1 MSTVKTGGQTVN
13 QALRCVTSPVI
24 NIDNGAG
31 TTLDIVL
38 LVPSTA
44 ITIHSMYVLYTTATA
59 GTVAAGNVKI
69 GTTVGGAEIVAATA
83 FADGATVGTE
93 AALTLVIDE
102 VAAGVPILIR
112 HTGIATTV
120 AGEYIVQME
129 YAYDA

>member
-44 ITIHSMYVLYTTATA
+44 ITIHSMHVLYTTATA
-59 GTVAAGNVKI
+59 GTVAAATVGV
-69 GTTVGGAEIVAATA
+69 GTTVAGVELVAATA
-83 FADGATVGTE
+83 LTNSATVGTE
-93 AALTLVIDE
+93 QALTLVTDE
-102 VAAGVPILIR
+102 VTAGTPIIVR

>member
-44 ITIHSMYVLYTTATA
+44 ITIHSIYVLYTTATT
-59 GTVAAGNVKI
+59 GTVAAATVQV
-69 GTTVGGAEIVAATA
+69 GTAVAGAQIVAATA
-83 FADGATVGTE
+83 LLDTTAVGVE
-93 AALTLVIDE
+93 QALTLVIDE
-102 VAAGVPILIR
+102 VAAGTPIIVR
-112 HTGIATTV
+112 HTGIATTA
-120 AGEYIVQME
+120 AGEYVVQME

>member
-38 LVPSTA
+38 MVPSTA
-44 ITIHSMYVLYTTATA
+44 ITIHSIYALYTTATA
-59 GTVAAGNVKI
+59 GTVAAATVQL
-69 GTTVGGAEIVAATA
+69 GTTVAGAQIVAAVALTNS
-83 FADGATVGTE
+83 ATVGTE
-93 AALTLVIDE
+93 QALTLVTDE
-102 VAAGVPILIR
+102 VAAGVPIIIR
-112 HTGIATTV
+112 HTGIAATA

>member
-38 LVPSTA
+38 LVPTTA
-44 ITIHSMYVLYTTATA
+44 ITIHAMHVLYTTATA
-59 GTVAAGNVKI
+59 GTVAAATVQV
-69 GTTVGGAEIVAATA
+69 GTAVAGANIVAAVALTNS
-83 FADGATVGTE
+83 ATVGTE
-93 AALTLVIDE
+93 VALTLVTDE
-102 VAAGVPILIR
+102 VAAGVPIIIR